1 MDQISAKINQEK
13 KKETDAA
20 RGLRTHLL
28 GSDEGEE
35 LALGLLLVLG

>member
-13 KKETDAA
+13 KKTDAA